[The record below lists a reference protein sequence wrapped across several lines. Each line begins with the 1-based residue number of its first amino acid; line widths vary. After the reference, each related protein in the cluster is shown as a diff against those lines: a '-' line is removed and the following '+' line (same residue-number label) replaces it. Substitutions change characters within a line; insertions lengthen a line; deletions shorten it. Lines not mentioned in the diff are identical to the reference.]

1 MSSGDGK
8 STVVDRPPAPED
20 ERERAPTEPPVR
32 RSTKRSIPP
41 GVRYD
46 VGDEI
51 GRGGMG
57 RVVEATDTL
66 LDRRVAVKEALT
78 TDAELL
84 RRFARETKITARLE
98 HPSIVPVYDA
108 GTAHG
113 QPYYV
118 MRRVSGQPLS
128 ELIREATTLDAR
140 LALVPHVLAAAQ
152 AIAHAHQRG
161 IIHRDIKPSNIL
173 VGELGETVVIDWG
186 LAKVIGEP
194 DDDGTVED
202 EPDANTSLRTKLG
215 AVFGT
220 PGFMAPD
227 QVRGEAAGTL
237 SDVYS
242 LGASLYN
249 LLAAEPPHYAND
261 STQMMQLAAMGP
273 PKPIEDLVPGVPAE
287 LSTIVDAAMA
297 YAPENRYQDAGA
309 FAEELKRFLAGQLVA
324 SHQYTRT
331 ERLFRFLRQHR
342 AAVAIGGIALV
353 IVAVVGTFAI
363 SQVVEERDRADAQA
377 RLATQGRHE
386 AEAARA
392 MADERADQLLISRAR
407 ALVETNPTA
416 ALASI
421 KQLSPTSKQVEEAR
435 AIVAAAR
442 MRGVAWAM
450 PASNGVTAFATLDQ
464 TGLRVAHTTT
474 DGMLHVYDLDAR
486 RTAFAVDVG
495 RGAQVRWILD
505 GKQLLVGGRERTQL
519 FDAAGKELA
528 TSLPYLTSI
537 ETDERGVIALAID
550 GKARAVR
557 LDLQAGTI
565 TALADAVN
573 RVAMSSDGK
582 YAATITQSEVVVYD
596 AANTVILR
604 RAHQQTIAMIAF
616 SSEKVAVIDDAA
628 IFEAK
633 LVRGAPWVS
642 RQPFIANKIFR
653 PYWIEYNHERLFATF
668 TDTRVY
674 AAHEDT
680 MHEIGRM
687 QVTSTGMQPF
697 AGDYLIVGGDGRRVH
712 YVDGARMHA
721 LYLPISLRFIRM
733 LARRNLPRIV
743 AIGDGAV
750 VVLDL
755 ETLPRR
761 IPIDRYQSTLFMSDQ
776 TLVSTNAYAF
786 DYAWFDLPSNTLT
799 KVATEGPASLVSY
812 DRKQGRLL
820 TVESAP
826 GGRRGLVWETGKTKP
841 AEQIDAPFDK
851 IQLVGA
857 GGLAYASKNRVF
869 GGFAGTIRNELFST
883 NGNVSIIVRM
893 PGTRFAVIADRELV
907 MADLKTSAIERT
919 DLPEGPIVTYAVGYK
934 DKLVL
939 ARGNKVYRWDKML
952 VEIATLETEPTFLI
966 PLEHGLLVQ
975 LGNHSTVLIG
985 NDGVVRRLA
994 ATRGVV
1000 LASEDRVIV
1009 PGQFQYDVV
1018 ELPSFARW
1026 SLPITRTA
1034 DNANVQLDISP
1045 DGTRLIEKGEDG
1057 RLWAWKLPVNED
1069 FATALDATNLY
1080 EDPNGLLLWPWQ
1092 APSTSRPLTSRPST
1106 SRPPPTK

>member
-1 MSSGDGK
+1 MGDDGK
-8 STVVDRPPAPED
+8 STIVDRPSGPED
-20 ERERAPTEPPVR
+20 DDRKRAPTEPPRPSR
-32 RSTKRSIPP
+32 RSVPP
-41 GVRYD
+41 GVRYN

-108 GTAHG
+108 GTRHG

-118 MRRVSGQPLS
+118 MRRVSGRPLS
-128 ELIREATTLDAR
+128 ELIRDATSLDTR

-202 EPDANTSLRTKLG
+202 EPDPNTSLRTKFG

-227 QVRGEAAGTL
+227 QVRGDAAGTQ

-249 LLAAEPPHYAND
+249 LLAAEPPHYASD
-261 STQMMQLAAMGP
+261 STQMMKLAAMGP
-273 PKPIEDLVPGVPAE
+273 PKPLADLVAGVPAE
-287 LSTIVDAAMA
+287 LSTIVESAMA
-297 YAPENRYQDAGA
+297 YDPARRYQDAGA

-324 SHQYTRT
+324 SHQYSRT
-331 ERLFRFLRQHR
+331 ERFLRFLRANR
-342 AAVAIGGIALV
+342 AVIAIGGIAFV
-353 IVAVVGTFAI
+353 IVIVVGAFAV

-416 ALASI
+416 AVASI
-421 KQLSPTSKQVEEAR
+421 KQLSPKSKRIEEAR
-435 AIVAAAR
+435 AIVTAAR

-450 PASNGVTAFATLDQ
+450 PANNGITAYATLDQ

-486 RTAFAVDVG
+486 RTAFDVDVG
-495 RGAQVRWILD
+495 RGAQPRWILD
-505 GKQLLVGGRERTQL
+505 GKQLLVGGDDRTRL

-528 TSLPYLTSI
+528 TTLPHLTYI
-537 ETDERGVIALAID
+537 ETDERGLTALAID
-550 GKARAVR
+550 NQERAVR
-557 LDLQAGTI
+557 IDLVTS
-565 TALADAVN
+565 TVTPLVDAATDV
-573 RVAMSSDGK
+573 VVSPDGK
-582 YAATITQSEVVVYD
+582 YSATITKTEVVVY
-596 AANTVILR
+596 AANTVLLR
-604 RAHQQTIAMIAF
+604 RAHAAAISRLVF
-616 SSEKVAVIDDAA
+616 SSLKVAVIDDDT

-633 LVRGAPWVS
+633 LAAGAAWES
-642 RQPFIANKIFR
+642 RKAYIPNKTFR
-653 PYWIEYNHERLFATF
+653 PYWIDYNNERLFATF

-674 AAHEDT
+674 AAYENT

-687 QVTSTGMQPF
+687 EVTSGGMSPF
-697 AGDYLIVGGDGRRVH
+697 AGDYLIVGGDGRRVY
-712 YVDGARMHA
+712 YVDGARMRE

-733 LARRNLPRIV
+733 LSRRNLPRIV
-743 AIGDGAV
+743 AIGDGAIA
-750 VVLDL
+750 VLDL

-761 IPIDRYQSTLFMSDQ
+761 LPIDRYQSTLFMNEQ

-786 DYAWFDLPSNTLT
+786 DYGWFDLPSNKLT
-799 KVATEGPASLVSY
+799 KVDTEGPATLVSY
-812 DRKQGRLL
+812 DREQGRLL
-820 TVESAP
+820 TIESTAA
-826 GGRRGLVWETGKTKP
+826 GKRGLVYQTGKATP
-841 AEQIDAPFDK
+841 TEEITVPFDK
-851 IQLVGA
+851 IQILGA
-857 GGLAYASKNRVF
+857 GGLVYASKNRVF
-869 GGFAGTIRNELFST
+869 GGFTGTTRPELFST
-883 NGNVSIIVRM
+883 NGDVAIIVRL
-893 PGTRFAVIADRELV
+893 PGTRFAVVADHELV
-907 MADLKTSAIERT
+907 LGDLKTSAIERIA
-919 DLPEGPIVTYAVGYK
+919 LPEGPIVSYAVGYR

-939 ARGNKVYRWDKML
+939 SRGNKVYRWDK
-952 VEIATLETEPTFLI
+952 TLEVVAELETDPAFLI

-975 LGNHSTVLIG
+975 LGNHATMMIG
-985 NDGVVRRLA
+985 NDGVVHRLA

-1045 DGTRLIEKGEDG
+1045 QGTQLTEKAEDG
-1057 RLWAWKLPVNED
+1057 RLWAWKLPVTED
-1069 FATALDATNLY
+1069 FTTALSATNLY

-1092 APSTSRPLTSRPST
+1092 APV
-1106 SRPPPTK
+1106 PTK